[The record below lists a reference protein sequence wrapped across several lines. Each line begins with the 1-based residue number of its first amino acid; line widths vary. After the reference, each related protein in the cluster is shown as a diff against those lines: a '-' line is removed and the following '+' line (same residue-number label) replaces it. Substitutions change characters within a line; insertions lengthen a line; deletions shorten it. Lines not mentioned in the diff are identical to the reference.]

1 MIDLPTVAQINAIS
15 DVAALQGIR
24 DDVER
29 TVIQIETQLEHDV
42 GDDDWAKRAANA
54 LALFR
59 YTERVL
65 ERRIYKLRN
74 RAAEHRPAV
83 RRPEEDTHPL
93 TLRALQGPPLDNAD
107 GLASLAE
114 VETAAAE
121 LVSMINAVEAD
132 RADEIDRAAVTRD
145 EGFITRTNGALRSL
159 KALRVQLQTRRS
171 ELLKAARVA
180 ANAERNANRLQR
192 FVDVAREML
201 PPPTYQAIWDRVL
214 SESKP

>member
-65 ERRIYKLRN
+65 KRRIHKLKD
-74 RAAEHRPAV
+74 RAPEHRPAV

-93 TLRALQGPPLDNAD
+93 TLRALQGPPLANAD
-107 GLASLAE
+107 GLATLAE
-114 VETAAAE
+114 VEAAAAE

-132 RADEIDRAAVTRD
+132 RADEIDRQTVTRD

-192 FVDVAREML
+192 FVDVSREML
-201 PPPTYQAIWDRVL
+201 PPATYQAIWDRVL
-214 SESKP
+214 TEVRP